1 MILKPSS
8 LHRPTMPILKQEN
21 DIHPADLLDA
31 PHDLAEREQAGA
43 CWWCVYT
50 VSRREKDL
58 MRKLASKDIAF
69 YGPVVSKRYRSPNGR
84 LRNSFIPLFA
94 NYVFVLADEAER
106 TEMLKTNCVSK
117 CSPVIDQELLVQQLR
132 QIHHVIK
139 SGVPLTVE
147 SKLTTGDR
155 VSVSRGPFAGYE
167 GTVIRREGK
176 TRLLLS
182 IQFLD
187 KGVSME
193 VDEAVLDQVT

>member
-1 MILKPSS
+1 MIQAAL
-8 LHRPTMPILKQEN
+8 LCHRPTMPILKQEN

-31 PHDLAEREQAGA
+31 PHYLVEREQAGA

-117 CSPVIDQELLVQQLR
+117 CSPVIDQELLVKQLR

-167 GTVIRREGK
+167 GIVIRREGK

-193 VDEAVLDQVT
+193 VDEAVLDQVV

>member
-1 MILKPSS
+1 
-8 LHRPTMPILKQEN
+8 MPILKQED
-21 DIHPADLLDA
+21 DIHPVDLLDR
-31 PHDLAEREQAGA
+31 PEYLVEKEQSGSQ
-43 CWWCVYT
+43 WWCVYT

-58 MRKLASKDIAF
+58 MRKLAKKDISF
-69 YGPVVSKRYRSPNGR
+69 YGPVISKRYRSPNGR

-117 CSPVIDQELLVQQLR
+117 CSPVVDQELLVKQLQ

-139 SGVPLTVE
+139 AGVPLTVE
-147 SKLTTGDR
+147 AKLTTGDR
-155 VSVSRGPFAGYE
+155 VKVKRGPFAGYE
-167 GTVIRREGK
+167 GIVIRREAK

-182 IQFLD
+182 IQFLE

-193 VDEAVLDQVT
+193 VDEAVLEPAG